1 MEQAAQ
7 QQQQNIDNNQ
17 ELIYPFPAKST
28 ADQVNTF
35 VFLRLLS

>member
-7 QQQQNIDNNQ
+7 QQQQNIDNQ

-28 ADQVNTF
+28 ADQVNIF